1 MSSSSASFG
10 LLEALKSLLLHPW
23 LTVKDHGVLSIG
35 VILGLTV
42 FYVVRY
48 ISSPSRHLP
57 PGPRGYPI
65 IGNISE
71 MKTGQWLKF
80 AQWHKKYGQFV
91 VSDLYF
97 FGPFLMQSRPG
108 DVIYLNAAGQSIIV
122 INSQKAA
129 FELLDRRAVIYSD
142 RPRNV
147 IACDI
152 MTGGLMLGF
161 APYGET

>member
-1 MSSSSASFG
+1 MSSSSAPFG
-10 LLEALKSLLLHPW
+10 LLDALKSSLLQPW
-23 LTVKDHGVLSIG
+23 LRVKDHGVLSISI
-35 VILGLTV
+35 ILGLIV
-42 FYVVRY
+42 FYAVRY
-48 ISSPSRHLP
+48 ISSPFRKLP

-80 AQWHKKYGQFV
+80 AEWHKKYGQFDV
-91 VSDLYF
+91 FKKCS

-108 DVIYLNAAGQSIIV
+108 DVIYLHAVGQSIIV
-122 INSQKAA
+122 LNSQKAA
-129 FELLDRRAVIYSD
+129 VELLDRRAVIYSD

>member
-1 MSSSSASFG
+1 MRLPPVKKISCFSYSRLSSSIMSSSSAPFG
-10 LLEALKSLLLHPW
+10 LLDALKSSLLQPW
-23 LTVKDHGVLSIG
+23 LRVKDQ
-35 VILGLTV
+35 
-42 FYVVRY
+42 
-48 ISSPSRHLP
+48 
-57 PGPRGYPI
+57 I

-80 AQWHKKYGQFV
+80 AEWHKKYGQFDV
-91 VSDLYF
+91 FKKCS

-108 DVIYLNAAGQSIIV
+108 DVIYLHAVGQSIIV
-122 INSQKAA
+122 LNSQKAA
-129 FELLDRRAVIYSD
+129 VELLDRRAVIYSD